1 MKKKER
7 GQDVLYNEVMD
18 CIKYAKEVNSLRYV
32 DIANIT
38 GISNTIISD
47 IIYKKRKVTESYLR
61 KLKILKKPQY
71 YIDSEENL
79 DDRIRELNN
88 SILTM
93 KKELLN
99 LSKTQKETIDNLVLI
114 IKKLQN

>member
-7 GQDVLYNEVMD
+7 EQEVLYNEAMD